1 MRGSLTLARGFV
13 LEALRSKLVVSA
25 AGFTVLALAVSFLV
39 GPLSLGTGDRIT
51 LDMGLAT
58 LLLAAALVLF
68 TGGVHLVT
76 REIDRKAVHV
86 LLARPVGR
94 ASYVVGKFLGMVAI
108 GWIAVILA
116 FVLLTLALAIRG
128 DVPGWPVVQ
137 AGILC
142 LGEVLVLSAVVV
154 LFSTVAG
161 TVPAMLYAVGTF
173 VAGHALSEILTISAE
188 NSTPLAQI
196 LLKVFRWVV
205 PDLSR
210 FDMRLHAVHDVAVP
224 GADLVT
230 SWAYGAVYAAALL
243 ALAVAAFQRRE
254 LK

>member
-1 MRGSLTLARGFV
+1 
-13 LEALRSKLVVSA
+13 
-25 AGFTVLALAVSFLV
+25 VSFLV

-51 LDMGLAT
+51 LDMGLAS
-58 LLLAAALVLF
+58 LLLAPALILF

-86 LLARPVGR
+86 LLARPIGR
-94 ASYVVGKFLGMVAI
+94 TSYVLGKFLGMVLV
-108 GWIAVILA
+108 GWIAVLLA
-116 FVLLTLALAIRG
+116 FVLLTMALALRG
-128 DVPGWPVVQ
+128 DVPGWAVVQ
-137 AGILC
+137 AGVLC

-161 TVPAMLYAVGTF
+161 TVPATLYSVGTF

-188 NSTPLAQI
+188 DSTPAAQ
-196 LLKVFRWVV
+196 LLLDLFRWVV

-210 FDMRLHAVHDVAVP
+210 FDMRLHAVHGVTVP
-224 GADLVT
+224 AADLVVC
-230 SWAYGAVYAAALL
+230 WAYAVVYAGALL
-243 ALAVAAFQRRE
+243 LIASAAFGRRE